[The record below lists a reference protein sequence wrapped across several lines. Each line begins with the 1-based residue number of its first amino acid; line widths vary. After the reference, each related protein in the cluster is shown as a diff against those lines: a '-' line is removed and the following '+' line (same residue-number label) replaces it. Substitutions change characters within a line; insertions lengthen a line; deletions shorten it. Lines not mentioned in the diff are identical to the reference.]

1 VECLGSLRGKHL
13 AEREVL
19 RQEHVGIE

>member
-1 VECLGSLRGKHL
+1 VVLLGSLRGKHL
-13 AEREVL
+13 AELEVL